1 MKISVYIITNIWISL
16 SCEILHLTKKYS
28 GRETWDLKFYYVI
41 SIPLNPAVMYPDTY
55 QTKKAE

>member
-41 SIPLNPAVMYPDTY
+41 SILLNPAVMYSDT
-55 QTKKAE
+55 